1 MCNTGLGCT
10 GGAVGGTCEVCG
22 GMGQACCGGGGGV
35 GGTCNMGFV
44 CAISM
49 QGMGLSCQ
57 ACGASMEP
65 CCANR
70 MCNTGLTCGGGG
82 IGGTCM

>member
-1 MCNTGLGCT
+1 
-10 GGAVGGTCEVCG
+10 
-22 GMGQACCGGGGGV
+22 MGQACCGGAGGF

-44 CAISM
+44 CAGSM
-49 QGMGLSCQ
+49 GGGGFTCQ

-70 MCNTGLTCGGGG
+70 MCNMGLMCNLGMGA
-82 IGGTCM
+82 GGTCQ